1 MRIAALIV
9 AAGRGTRAGG
19 DTPKQWQALHGKRVI
34 DWTLEAFRSHPRIT
48 DIAVVVHPDDMDLLT
63 DPDLIVTRGGE
74 TRDQSVKCGLDA
86 LAPQCPDLV
95 LIHDAA
101 RATVPKPVIDDVI
114 DALATHDGA
123 APAIAVTDALWVGTD
138 GRVTGT
144 QDRTN
149 LFRAQTPQG
158 FKFDKIRNAHREQT
172 APAADDVE
180 IARRANMTVAITQG
194 CETNIKI
201 TLPQDFERAEAILR
215 TRS

>member
-1 MRIAALIV
+1 MPLGIQ
-9 AAGRGTRAGG
+9 T
-19 DTPKQWQALHGKRVI
+19 
-34 DWTLEAFRSHPRIT
+34 
-48 DIAVVVHPDDMDLLT
+48 DLLRNVVG
-63 DPDLIVTRGGE
+63 DNRIFLRHLRDLAHG
-74 TRDQSVKCGLDA
+74 
-86 LAPQCPDLV
+86 DLV

-101 RATVPKPVIDDVI
+101 RATVSKPVIDDVI

-215 TRS
+215 TLPPI